1 MSKIRRLCPALVTRQ
16 PFYLIQI
23 RHCLADK
30 NVVHVGL
37 HLGVQKPQELLL
49 GQLQVLVPGN
59 IIVRIYTNR
68 WLNRGIVRNSR
79 PFPYALAV
87 SPHYF
92 PLYCRWLNVKIF
104 ANIYSSSDSHHQMA
118 NLG

>member
-1 MSKIRRLCPALVTRQ
+1 MCKIGRLCPALFTAQ

-23 RHCLADK
+23 RHGLANK

-68 WLNRGIVRNSR
+68 WLNRGVLVRNSSS
-79 PFPYALAV
+79 FPHA
-87 SPHYF
+87 H
-92 PLYCRWLNVKIF
+92 K
-104 ANIYSSSDSHHQMA
+104 
-118 NLG
+118 G

>member
-49 GQLQVLVPGN
+49 GQLQVLVPGK
-59 IIVRIYTNR
+59 IVQIYTNR
-68 WLNRGIVRNSR
+68 WLNRGITVRNSR
-79 PFPYALAV
+79 PFPYALAA
-87 SPHYF
+87 SPH
-92 PLYCRWLNVKIF
+92 
-104 ANIYSSSDSHHQMA
+104 
-118 NLG
+118 